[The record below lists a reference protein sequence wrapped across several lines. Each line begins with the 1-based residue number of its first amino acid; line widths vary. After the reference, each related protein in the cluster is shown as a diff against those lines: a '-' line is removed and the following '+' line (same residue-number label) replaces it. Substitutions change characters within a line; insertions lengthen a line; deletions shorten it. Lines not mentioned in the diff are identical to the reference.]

1 MTPWGQRRS
10 DWSPWTRFTGVVVFA
25 AAMAHVEGV
34 VVYYLRKL
42 LVVQPWQL
50 VTAKHLEFPHQYLRV
65 EQRREM
71 ATIVML
77 LAVGY
82 LAGRTTWQKLAY
94 FLLAFG
100 VWDIGYYIS
109 LRLMI
114 GWPTSP
120 LSRDLLFLT
129 PSPCWGRVW
138 QPVAVSVA
146 FIVASVFLI
155 KKTRRA

>member
-10 DWSPWTRFTGVVVFA
+10 DWSPWTRFAGVIVFA

-65 EQRREM
+65 EQSREM

-82 LAGRTTWQKLAY
+82 LVGRTTWQKLAY

-100 VWDIGYYIS
+100 VWDIGYYVS

-129 PSPCWGRVW
+129 PSPWWGRVW
-138 QPVAVSVA
+138 QPIAVSVA
-146 FIVASVFLI
+146 LIIASVFLI